1 MKRERPYKVL
11 WISDLILTIVSIIG
25 LAFIVS
31 SIGWV
36 VPVFGSILL
45 LVIFLELTSQTMNVL
60 RELEIQEDYI
70 ESLKLSNQKLT
81 KELQKLQ
88 EENIYGNE

>member
-1 MKRERPYKVL
+1 MNRERPYKIL

-25 LAFIVS
+25 LAFMVS

-45 LVIFLELTSQTMNVL
+45 LVIFLELTIQTMSVL
-60 RELEIQEDYI
+60 RELEIQEGYI
-70 ESLKLSNQKLT
+70 EDLKLSNQKLT
-81 KELQKLQ
+81 KELQEL
-88 EENIYGNE
+88 EENINGNK